1 MKEMLRKAIEIA
13 IEDLGHT
20 VEGFSVAEPADL
32 TNGDYSTN
40 VALLLAKIAGEKPHD
55 LAEKIVAQLEQSKQL
70 EHVERI
76 TIAGPGFINFYLK
89 NSYFTSL
96 IQSIS
101 KEWGKSEQFKDK
113 KILVEHSSPNL
124 FKPFHIGHVMNN
136 TIGESIKRL
145 AEFSGAEVTAI
156 SYPSDVSL
164 GIAKAVYVML
174 EDGLEKVNSL
184 ATISEKLNYLG
195 ECYVKGTKAFEEDK
209 SLEPRIREITQ
220 ILYDKKTN
228 TPEYEAYQLGR
239 DINLQY
245 FKEITKRLGSEFN
258 DFIFESEAG
267 VEGAGLVRAHVGDV
281 FAESDGAIIFKGEDV
296 GLHTRVFIT
305 KEGNPIYEAKDI
317 GLLSL
322 KFSRF
327 NPDLSIFITD
337 HLQGE
342 YFKVVMAAVG
352 MINAVWKEHSIHRTH
367 GRMSFKGM
375 KMSSR
380 LGGVP
385 LAQDVLDSII
395 EEVTKR
401 SRDLTGEANDIIAI
415 SALKFSILRSMAG
428 KDINFDPDTSLSFE
442 GDSGPYLLYSAV
454 RAHSILKKANFTD
467 KNGIKIP
474 EDWQSTML
482 ERQLIHFPEIVT
494 RSIEEWA
501 PHHVVV
507 YLLELAQEFNSW
519 YANTQIFDENDASSP
534 YKLAITEAFYTT
546 MKNGLYLLGI
556 EVPEKM

>member
-1 MKEMLRKAIEIA
+1 MLRKAIEIA
-13 IEDLGHT
+13 IEDLGYKAE
-20 VEGFSVAEPADL
+20 VFSVAEPADL

-55 LAEKIVAQLEQSKQL
+55 LATKIVAQLEKSKQL
-70 EHVERI
+70 DDVERI
-76 TIAGPGFINFYLK
+76 SIAGPGFINFYLK
-89 NSYFTSL
+89 NSYFDTL
-96 IQSIS
+96 IQSID
-101 KEWGKSEQFKDK
+101 KNWGRSGEFKDK
-113 KILVEHSSPNL
+113 KVLVEHSSPNL
-124 FKPFHIGHVMNN
+124 FKSFHIGHVMNN

-164 GIAKAVYVML
+164 GIAKAVYIML
-174 EDGLEKVNSL
+174 EDGLEKVNSFS
-184 ATISEKLNYLG
+184 TISEKLNYLG
-195 ECYVKGTKAFEEDK
+195 ECYVRGTKAFEDDK

-239 DINLQY
+239 DVNLQY

-327 NPDLSIFITD
+327 TPDLSIFITD
-337 HLQGE
+337 HEQRE
-342 YFKVVMAAVG
+342 YFKVVMAAAG
-352 MINAVWKEHSIHRTH
+352 MINKIWKERSVHRTH
-367 GRMSFKGM
+367 GRMSFRGM

-385 LAQDVLDSII
+385 LAHDVLDSII

-454 RAHSILKKANFTD
+454 RARSILTKANFSHKD
-467 KNGIKIP
+467 EIKIP
-474 EDWQSTML
+474 DEWQTIML
-482 ERQLIHFPEIVT
+482 ERQLIHFPEIVA

-501 PHHVVV
+501 PHHVVI
-507 YLLELAQEFNSW
+507 YLLQLAQEFNSW

>member
-1 MKEMLRKAIEIA
+1 MKEILRKAIEIA
-13 IEDLGHT
+13 VEELGYKAE
-20 VEGFSVAEPADL
+20 VFSVAEPADL
-32 TNGDYSTN
+32 ANGDYSTN
-40 VALLLAKIAGEKPHD
+40 IALLLAKTAGEKPHN
-55 LAEKIVAQLEQSKQL
+55 LAEKIVAQLEKSKQL
-70 EHVERI
+70 ERVERVS
-76 TIAGPGFINFYLK
+76 IAGPGFVNFYLK
-89 NSYFTSL
+89 SSYFSST
-96 IQSIS
+96 IQSID
-101 KEWGKSEQFKDK
+101 KDWGKSGKFKDR

-124 FKPFHIGHVMNN
+124 FKSFHIGHVMNN

-145 AEFSGAEVTAI
+145 AEFSGAEVTTI

-174 EDGLEKVNSL
+174 EDGLEKVNSFS
-184 ATISEKLNYLG
+184 TITEKLNYLG
-195 ECYVKGTKAFEEDK
+195 ECYVRGTKAFEEDK

-220 ILYDKKTN
+220 ILYDKKTD
-228 TPEYEAYQLGR
+228 TKEYEAYQLGR

-245 FKEITKRLGSEFN
+245 FKEITRRLGSEFN

-267 VEGAGLVRAHVGDV
+267 VEGAKLVRVHVGDV
-281 FAESDGAIIFKGEDV
+281 FTESDGAIIFKGEDV

-327 NPDLSIFITD
+327 TPDLSIFITD
-337 HLQGE
+337 HEQGE
-342 YFKVVMAAVG
+342 YFKVVMAAAG
-352 MINAVWKEHSIHRTH
+352 MINPVWKEHSIHRTH

-385 LAQDVLDSII
+385 LAHDVLDSII

-454 RAHSILKKANFTD
+454 RAQSILTKANFTD

-482 ERQLIHFPEIVT
+482 ERQLIHFPEIVS
-494 RSIEEWA
+494 RGIEEWA
-501 PHHVVV
+501 PHHMVI
-507 YLLELAQEFNSW
+507 YLLALAQEFNSW
-519 YANTQIFDENDASSP
+519 YANTQIFDENDVSSP
-534 YKLAITEAFYTT
+534 YKLAITKAFYTT